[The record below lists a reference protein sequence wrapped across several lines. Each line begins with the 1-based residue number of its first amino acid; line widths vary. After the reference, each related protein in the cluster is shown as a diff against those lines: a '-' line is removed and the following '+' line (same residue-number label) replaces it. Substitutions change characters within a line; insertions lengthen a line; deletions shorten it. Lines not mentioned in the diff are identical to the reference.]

1 MIYLSQMLGISVVD
15 IAGQKLG
22 TVSDLAISAGEVFPR
37 ITSVAFRGPD
47 KTPFMI
53 SWRKY
58 VALFDTD
65 TITLNVSTTDVRF
78 SYLQSDEILVARDLM
93 NKQIVDTQ
101 GLKIVRVNDIKLSVS
116 HNQLRLLGAE
126 VGSRGLLRAL
136 SPHLEDAVMA
146 VSKFFDHP
154 LEEKIIAWN
163 YMDLLDRDLSEVK
176 LSVTHRRL
184 HELHPADIADI
195 LEQLDPQQRASMFEH
210 LDNAQAAETISELED
225 EYQADVLGDLA
236 ESRASQVLAQMDP
249 DDAADIV
256 GDLPYHKAEQLLR
269 LMGVEEEKAI
279 RALLGYQEHTAGG
292 IMTSEFLA
300 VDESTTVDETIEL
313 MRALDEDHEPVHY
326 VYTTTPGDTPDAPPH
341 LTGVVSMRKLVLAR
355 NDDRL
360 GKLAFHDLL
369 TANPDDDQEETAETI
384 SKYDLLALPVV
395 DEDGG
400 LLGIV
405 TVDDAFDVLEEE
417 HDEDL
422 ALAGAS
428 RDDDESNTW
437 MVFFKWFMRREIWF
451 ALWVATIVFSALTG
465 HLTAWMGALLFM
477 PLVLLVADDVATY
490 AINDLID
497 DDEAQASLLPLLVRD
512 ASVGAVVGLIAISI
526 CAAAVGILSNAN
538 ALGSGNSETTASVIN
553 AIVPT
558 ALTILLTLVAGVLLA
573 DFARRRKKKG
583 RVVSNAGM
591 ATVMM
596 LCAIILQ
603 ILTSVAATAVVGLG
617 A

>member
-15 IAGQKLG
+15 TAGEKLG

-37 ITSVAFRGPD
+37 ITSMAFRGPG

-58 VALFDTD
+58 VADFDD
-65 TITLNVSTTDVRF
+65 ARINLNVSAADVRF

-136 SPHLEDAVMA
+136 SPHLENVAVA
-146 VSKFFDHP
+146 VGKFFKHP
-154 LEEKIIAWN
+154 LEERIIAWN

-210 LDNAQAAETISELED
+210 LDNSQAAEAISELED
-225 EYQADVLGDLA
+225 EYQADVLDDLT
-236 ESRASQVLAQMDP
+236 EGRASQVLAQMDP
-249 DDAADIV
+249 DDAADII

-300 VDESTTVDETIEL
+300 VDEGTTVDEVIEQ

-341 LTGVVSMRKLVLAR
+341 LTGVVSMRRLVLAR
-355 NDDRL
+355 DDDRL
-360 GKLAFHDLL
+360 GNLAFHDLL
-369 TANPDDDQEETAETI
+369 TANPDDDQEDTAETI

-428 RDDDESNTW
+428 RDDDEDNTW

-451 ALWVATIVFSALTG
+451 AVWVAVIVFSALTG
-465 HLTAWMGALLFM
+465 NLTTWLGAILFM

-497 DDEAQASLLPLLVRD
+497 DDEAQGSLLRLLARD
-512 ASVGAVVGLIAISI
+512 ASVGAVVGLIAVSV
-526 CAAAVGILSNAN
+526 CAAAMGILDNAN
-538 ALGSGNSETTASVIN
+538 ALGDSDPYVVSAIVNS
-553 AIVPT
+553 IVPT

-573 DFARRRKKKG
+573 DFARRRKDKG
-583 RVVSNAGM
+583 HVVSNAGM
-591 ATVMM
+591 ATVTM
-596 LCAIILQ
+596 LCAVVLQ
-603 ILTSVAATAVVGLG
+603 ILVSSAATAVVGLG